1 MIRLRWLSKILLLL
15 LALSIAILAGEQNVA
30 IAAPVPSP
38 PETAS
43 YNPATAGGGCY
54 CTHVVKRGEN
64 LSRIALYY
72 GTSWPYLAQ
81 INGLRN
87 PRIIYPGQ
95 RLRVP
100 CGCCCCCC
108 SCRC

>member
-1 MIRLRWLSKILLLL
+1 MIRPRWFSKILLLL
-15 LALSIAILAGEQNVA
+15 LALSFTLLAGEQPVF
-30 IAAPVPSP
+30 AAASVSSP
-38 PETAS
+38 PEITS
-43 YNPATAGGGCY
+43 YAPATAGGGCY

-100 CGCCCCCC
+100 CCCCCCC
-108 SCRC
+108 SCRCQ